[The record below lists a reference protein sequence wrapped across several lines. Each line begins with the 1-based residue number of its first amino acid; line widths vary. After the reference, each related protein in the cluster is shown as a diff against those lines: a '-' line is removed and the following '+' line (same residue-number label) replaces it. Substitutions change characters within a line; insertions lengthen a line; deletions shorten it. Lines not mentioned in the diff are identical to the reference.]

1 MMPEVVRELVGK
13 AGALADADKLDEAMA
28 ICNGIIL
35 DHPDDPGALYVIGL
49 CLLNAARQVQAIQI
63 AKRITHLCPND
74 FRGWSLLTLCWG
86 ELHRYDESLRNAERA
101 VKCRRIDKTLADLAY
116 AHANAGN
123 WDRADEFCKQAQI
136 EATVNPSPLA
146 NEALKNCRVSDGY
159 IRLAKGDWKEG
170 FRAYRATMRTK
181 WRKEWAYGD
190 SQEWQGEPDAV
201 VMVTG
206 EQGLGD
212 EIMAASVVPDAA
224 KACTQFIFDCDARLA
239 TLFRRS
245 FPGILVTPTRR
256 EREITLPMMPTHHK
270 SLFGLGE
277 LFRQKDADFPRRP
290 YLTADSDDVAMF
302 RQRFKGKRV
311 IGLAWSGGLPRT
323 GQEPRAAGLNAFLP
337 LLKRGGEFLSLQYK
351 DDLAEID
358 ALEKQH
364 GIRIRRLP
372 WVTQGQDMDLLAA
385 LVASL
390 DEVIGVHTTVLHL
403 SSALGVKTTTLV
415 HRGSGWRYSGDELIW
430 YPETTKLWRKKTG
443 ESWRDCVER
452 LVNDRVLRADL
463 AAVG

>member
-1 MMPEVVRELVGK
+1 MTSSELVK
-13 AGALADADKLDEAMA
+13 QAGELADADKPDEAMEL
-28 ICNGIIL
+28 CNRVIL
-35 DHPDDPGALYVIGL
+35 DEPDHPGALYVIGL
-49 CLLNAARQVQAIQI
+49 VLLQAARQLQAIQI

-86 ELHRYDESLRNAERA
+86 ELHKYEESLRCAEKA
-101 VKCRRIDKTLADLAY
+101 VKCRRMDKTLADLAY

-123 WDRADEFCKQAQI
+123 WDLADKFNTEAMI
-136 EATVNPSPLA
+136 EATTSPGPLVD
-146 NEALKNCRVSDGY
+146 EALKNCRVSEGY
-159 IRLAKGDWKEG
+159 IRLAKGDWPRG
-170 FRAYRATMRTK
+170 FKAYRATMRTK

-190 SQEWQGEPDAV
+190 SVEWQGEPDAI

-224 KACTQFIFDCDARLA
+224 KACKRFIFDCDARLA
-239 TLFRRS
+239 SLFRRS
-245 FPGILVTPTRR
+245 FPGVLVTPTRR
-256 EREITLPMMPTHHK
+256 ERDITLPVMPTHHK

-277 LFRQKDADFPRRP
+277 LFRRRDEDFPRAP
-290 YLTADSDDVAMF
+290 YLIPNPEDVQMF
-302 RQRFKGKRV
+302 RDRFRGRKV

-323 GQEPRAAGLNAFLP
+323 GMEPRAAGLTAFLP

-351 DDLAEID
+351 DDQAEIA

-364 GIRIRRLP
+364 GIQIHRLP
-372 WVTQGQDMDLLAA
+372 WVTQAQDMDLLAA
-385 LVASL
+385 LIAAL
-390 DEVIGVHTTVLHL
+390 DEVVGVHTTALHL

-415 HRGSGWRYSGDELIW
+415 HRGSGWRYSGTDLIW
-430 YPETTKLWRKKTG
+430 YPPTTRLWRKKTG

-452 LVNDRVLRADL
+452 LAHDRVLRPEP
-463 AAVG
+463 AAVS